1 MTADRVSGRRYSK
14 AGESDRTRLRT
25 LELGNQ
31 EIGTAGVLAVFMAG
45 VDEVDL
51 VAFSLELLFEQQ
63 AEYGGMGGRPW

>member
-1 MTADRVSGRRYSK
+1 MADPASGRRCSK
-14 AGESDRTRLRT
+14 VGESDRTRLRT

-51 VAFSLELLFEQQ
+51 VAFNVELIFERR
-63 AEYGGMGGRPW
+63 AEYGGMGGRPG